1 MKRLITALAAIAA
14 LAAFAEYSQMILQTG
29 RTGISRYSGKVSDV
43 RIMSGVAGGTA
54 TLKSVY
60 ESDVIY
66 DTTNSVHVV
75 MTNVLSSAVTCTNG
89 CGRAY
94 PSSTPNVI
102 AGDRLFIEGTADG
115 FAIIQIER

>member
-14 LAAFAEYSQMILQTG
+14 ITAFAEYSHMILQTG
-29 RTGISRYSGKVSDV
+29 SMGISRYSGKISDV
-43 RIMSGVAGGTA
+43 RIMSGVADGTA

-75 MTNVLSSAVTCTNG
+75 MTNILSSAATCTNG
-89 CGRAY
+89 CGRAV
-94 PSSTPNVI
+94 PSSAPNVI
-102 AGDRLFIEGTADG
+102 AGDRLFIDGTADG